1 MTLDEAKEYAKTMS
15 YEDAVYNALQ
25 GRAIPYKKATK
36 IKLDELIENQKS
48 VIEELEKL
56 KRRINQLSLGKWY
69 VGRLDGKT
77 EEVASME
84 EINFVFD
91 KRLSELKGENK

>member
-1 MTLDEAKEYAKTMS
+1 MRKEEFPIVDEYCRRAK
-15 YEDAVYNALQ
+15 
-25 GRAIPYKKATK
+25 
-36 IKLDELIENQKS
+36 
-48 VIEELEKL
+48 IEELEKL
-56 KRRINQLSLGKWY
+56 KKRINQLSLGKWY

-91 KRLSELKGENK
+91 KRLSELKGENE

>member
-1 MTLDEAKEYAKTMS
+1 MGMSCLDCHDYMDGFNRGKKEGT
-15 YEDAVYNALQ
+15 
-25 GRAIPYKKATK
+25 
-36 IKLDELIENQKS
+36 
-48 VIEELEKL
+48 IEELEKL

-91 KRLSELKGENK
+91 KRLSELKGEKNENK